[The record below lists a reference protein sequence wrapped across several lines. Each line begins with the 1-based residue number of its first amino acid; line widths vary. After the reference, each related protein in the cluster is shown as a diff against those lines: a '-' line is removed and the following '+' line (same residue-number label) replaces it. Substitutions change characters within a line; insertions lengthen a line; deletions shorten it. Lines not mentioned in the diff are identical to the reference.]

1 MERGLSERR
10 ALAAIRMSASALR
23 YVPRPDRN
31 VELRARIL
39 ALAQRHKRYGVGMI
53 HLKLR
58 QEQWPV
64 NYKRVE
70 RLYQEAKLQVR
81 RRKRKKVP
89 IGDRQPLL
97 RPDAANQVWSMD
109 FVFDRTAEGR
119 VIKALTI
126 VDDATHEAVAIE
138 VERAISGLGVTRV
151 LDRLALSRGLPRII
165 RTDNVLTLESTT
177 NWERTDPRTSLTSG
191 QASRTAICT
200 KSRGLPRLQG
210 LLV

>member
-1 MERGLSERR
+1 MERGLTERR
-10 ALAAIRMSASALR
+10 ALAVVRMSASALR
-23 YVPRPDRN
+23 YAPRPDRN
-31 VELRARIL
+31 IELRERIL

-53 HLKLR
+53 YLKLR

-81 RRKRKKVP
+81 RRKRKRVLL
-89 IGDRQPLL
+89 GERQPLL
-97 RPDAANQVWSMD
+97 RPEAANQVWSMD

-138 VERAISGLGVTRV
+138 VERAISGYGVARV
-151 LDRLALSRGLPRII
+151 LDRLAHRQRA
-165 RTDNVLTLESTT
+165 N
-177 NWERTDPRTSLTSG
+177 SG
-191 QASRTAICT
+191 VKLKLMASRRTGPISTCSSMAACNFAQSPVGFHID
-200 KSRGLPRLQG
+200 KVS
-210 LLV
+210 